1 LTNGQAGAVAV
12 LSDSSDS
19 DKPPNH
25 KGLWLQ
31 SIPRPESSV
40 HPIKNS
46 FPRGTG
52 FETVDRLRCV
62 AVHNG
67 PPEVAIIFLSG
78 QRRLFDDRGLRSAGV
93 DFVAAGRGHL
103 SHRPSALLRVVA
115 RFLAVG
121 DKRCYDRATK
131 STLQATLLVG
141 CRVGGRVRHEQVA
154 ALGPIKL
161 PLTGRAPHR
170 GRRGYTWST
179 GMGFEP
185 VGLSNLVEEIPPRA
199 CRR

>member
-1 LTNGQAGAVAV
+1 
-12 LSDSSDS
+12 
-19 DKPPNH
+19 
-25 KGLWLQ
+25 
-31 SIPRPESSV
+31 
-40 HPIKNS
+40 
-46 FPRGTG
+46 
-52 FETVDRLRCV
+52 
-62 AVHNG
+62 
-67 PPEVAIIFLSG
+67 
-78 QRRLFDDRGLRSAGV
+78 
-93 DFVAAGRGHL
+93 
-103 SHRPSALLRVVA
+103 VA

-185 VGLSNLVEEIPPRA
+185 VGLSNLVEEIRHARA
-199 CRR
+199 GIEAGDAKMSSRIASSNPSTLCSSDDRPEERRQQRRLHTLARRNR